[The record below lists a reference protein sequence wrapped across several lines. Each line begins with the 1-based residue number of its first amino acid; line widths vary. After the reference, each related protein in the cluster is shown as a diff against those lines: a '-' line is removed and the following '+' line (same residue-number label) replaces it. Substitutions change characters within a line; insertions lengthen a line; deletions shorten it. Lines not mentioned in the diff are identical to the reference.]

1 VQRYESNVTS
11 VKQFHTKYLTN
22 RQFMEKISRYNP
34 EVCLLECFRFALS
47 DEWKP
52 YKGLLLNMS
61 CTYHQTNLP
70 MCAYMLFG
78 GINRKISGMQQ
89 PQPPVE
95 ETKEIVTEIELR
107 IRKARD
113 QRN

>member
-1 VQRYESNVTS
+1 
-11 VKQFHTKYLTN
+11 
-22 RQFMEKISRYNP
+22 
-34 EVCLLECFRFALS
+34 
-47 DEWKP
+47 
-52 YKGLLLNMS
+52 
-61 CTYHQTNLP
+61 

-95 ETKEIVTEIELR
+95 ETKEIVSEIELR